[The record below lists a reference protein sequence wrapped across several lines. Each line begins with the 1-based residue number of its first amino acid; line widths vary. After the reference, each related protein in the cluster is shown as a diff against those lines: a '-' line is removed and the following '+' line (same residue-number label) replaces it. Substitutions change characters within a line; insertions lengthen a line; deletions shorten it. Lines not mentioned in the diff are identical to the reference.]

1 MKSIGENL
9 KTIRQL
15 KNYTQEYVAQQLN
28 VSREWYIKLESD
40 QEKPSDK
47 ILSLAAKLYNIKID
61 DIKNFDSKAIFSNI
75 VSGTHNNLNQGY
87 NLYQNEKEI
96 NAKEETLSTLRE
108 FIESLKIQLK
118 EKDDKIAR
126 RDKKIEALIQEIDRL
141 KVLSRKL

>member
-40 QEKPSDK
+40 QEKASDK
-47 ILSLAAKLYNIKID
+47 ILSLAAKLYNIKVD

-141 KVLSRKL
+141 KDVSRKL

>member
-40 QEKPSDK
+40 QEKPSEK
-47 ILSLAAKLYNIKID
+47 ILSLAAKLYKIKID

-108 FIESLKIQLK
+108 FIEALKTQLK
-118 EKDDKIAR
+118 EKDAKIAR
-126 RDKKIEALIQEIDRL
+126 RDKKIETLQKEIETI
-141 KVLSRKL
+141 KNN